1 MAFSVR
7 LEGVQKRF
15 GRGTRAVEAVRD
27 LTLEIGER
35 EFFTFVGPSG
45 CGKTT
50 TLRMI
55 AGLETPTAGRI
66 WFGDT
71 DVTALAPQQRDI
83 AMVFQDVALFPYM
96 TVRQNIGYPLRIAG
110 LPRARIDEKV
120 EKVAAT
126 LGLTDK
132 LAQKPG
138 QLSGGQQ
145 QRVAIG
151 RALIREPK
159 VLLMDE
165 PLSALDARLR
175 VEMRTEILRLHREIS
190 STIVYV
196 THDQVEAMTMST
208 RVAVI
213 DQGRVLQVAPPRE
226 LFARPADIAVATF
239 IGTPAMNIIPGTVV
253 VTPVGVG
260 LELLGCQIPVP
271 ARHQD
276 ALQGL
281 KRVEVGIRP
290 QAIRLVPPGP
300 GRIMGRVF
308 LREPLG
314 QEDEVLVETT
324 AGTRVKALTP
334 AAEEFAEG
342 MEVGLEFELRDICV
356 FHDGSKASLFY
367 GINDAPTTSIPPSTP
382 HSV

>member
-7 LEGVQKRF
+7 LEGLDKRF
-15 GRGTRAVEAVRD
+15 GRGAREVHAVRD
-27 LTLEIGER
+27 LSLEIGER

-55 AGLETPTAGRI
+55 AGLETPTVGRI

-71 DVTALAPQQRDI
+71 DVTALPPQKRDI
-83 AMVFQDVALFPYM
+83 AMVFQDIALFPYM

-120 EKVAAT
+120 ERVAAT
-126 LGLTDK
+126 LGLSDK
-132 LAQKPG
+132 LTMKPG

-151 RALIREPK
+151 RAIIKEPK

-175 VEMRTEILRLHREIS
+175 VEMRTEILRLHRQIS
-190 STIVYV
+190 ATIIYV

-208 RVAVI
+208 RVAVM
-213 DQGRVLQVAPPRE
+213 DQGRALQIDPPRVI
-226 LFARPADIAVATF
+226 FRRPADMTVATF
-239 IGTPAMNIIPGTVV
+239 IGTPAMNIIPATILTTV
-253 VTPVGVG
+253 GG
-260 LELLGCQIPVP
+260 LAIELLGRHLPVA
-271 ARHQD
+271 ARHH
-276 ALQGL
+276 AVLQGL
-281 KRVEVGIRP
+281 KRVEAGIRP
-290 QAIRLVPPGP
+290 QALRLVPPGP
-300 GRIMGRVF
+300 DRIAGRVF

-314 QEDEVLVETT
+314 LEDEVLVQT
-324 AGTRVKALTP
+324 ADGVRVKAVTA
-334 AAEEFAEG
+334 AAEEFPEG
-342 MEVGLEFELRDICV
+342 AQVGLDIEPRDLY
-356 FHDGSKASLFY
+356 LFQPET
-367 GINDAPTTSIPPSTP
+367 GATLCFGLA
-382 HSV
+382 

>member
-7 LEGVQKRF
+7 LEGLDKRF
-15 GRGTRAVEAVRD
+15 GRGAREVHAVRD
-27 LTLEIGER
+27 LSLEIGER

-71 DVTALAPQQRDI
+71 DVTALPPQQRDI
-83 AMVFQDVALFPYM
+83 AMVFQDIALFPYM

-126 LGLTDK
+126 LGLSDK
-132 LAQKPG
+132 LSMKPG

-151 RALIREPK
+151 RAIIKEPK

-190 STIVYV
+190 STIIYV

-208 RVAVI
+208 RVAVM
-213 DQGRVLQVAPPRE
+213 DQGRALQIDPPRVI
-226 LFARPADIAVATF
+226 FRRPADMTVATF
-239 IGTPAMNIIPGTVV
+239 IGTPAMNIIPAAVA
-253 VTPVGVG
+253 VTPSGVAI
-260 LELLGCQIPVP
+260 ELLGRQIPV
-271 ARHQD
+271 AVRHHGT
-276 ALQGL
+276 LRGL

-290 QAIRLVPPGP
+290 QAVRLVSPGP
-300 GRIMGRVF
+300 DCITGRVF

-314 QEDEVLVETT
+314 LEDEVLVDT
-324 AGTRVKALTP
+324 ADSTRVKVVTMAG
-334 AAEEFAEG
+334 EEFPEGVAIGLDFAPRDLYLFHAESRATLCCG
-342 MEVGLEFELRDICV
+342 VNSD
-356 FHDGSKASLFY
+356 
-367 GINDAPTTSIPPSTP
+367 
-382 HSV
+382 

>member
-7 LEGVQKRF
+7 LEGLQKRF
-15 GRGTRAVEAVRD
+15 GRGARSVEAVRD
-27 LTLEIGER
+27 LSLEIGER

-55 AGLETPTAGRI
+55 AGLEAPTSGRI

-71 DVTALAPQQRDI
+71 DVTALPPQKRDI
-83 AMVFQDVALFPYM
+83 AMVFQDIALFPYM
-96 TVRQNIGYPLRIAG
+96 TVRDNIGYPLRIAG
-110 LPRARIDEKV
+110 LARAQVHEKV

-126 LGLTDK
+126 LGLSDK

-151 RALIREPK
+151 RAIIKEPK

-175 VEMRTEILRLHREIS
+175 VEMRTEILRLHRAIS
-190 STIVYV
+190 STIIYV

-208 RVAVI
+208 RVAVM
-213 DQGRVLQVAPPRE
+213 DQGRALQIAPPRE
-226 LFARPADIAVATF
+226 LFRRPADITVATF
-239 IGTPAMNIIPGTVV
+239 IGTPAMNIIPATVV
-253 VTPVGVG
+253 TTPG
-260 LELLGCQIPVP
+260 LAIELLGKQMPVAP
-271 ARHQD
+271 HYHA
-276 ALQGL
+276 ALRGL
-281 KRVEVGIRP
+281 KQVHVGIRP

-300 GRIMGRVF
+300 DRITGRVF

-314 QEDEVLVETT
+314 LEDEVLVET
-324 AGTRVKALTP
+324 ADGTRVKVVTPENGSFSEGDQIGLDIDAQETYLFGGDSRAL
-334 AAEEFAEG
+334 
-342 MEVGLEFELRDICV
+342 
-356 FHDGSKASLFY
+356 LF
-367 GINDAPTTSIPPSTP
+367 
-382 HSV
+382 

>member
-1 MAFSVR
+1 MVFTVR
-7 LEGVQKRF
+7 LEGLDKRF
-15 GRGTRAVEAVRD
+15 GRGAREVHAVRD
-27 LTLEIGER
+27 LSLEIGER

-55 AGLETPTAGRI
+55 AGLETPTSGRI

-71 DVTALAPQQRDI
+71 DVTALPPQQRDI
-83 AMVFQDVALFPYM
+83 AMVFQDIALFPYM

-126 LGLTDK
+126 LGLSDK
-132 LAQKPG
+132 LAMKPG

-151 RALIREPK
+151 RAIIKEPK

-190 STIVYV
+190 STIIYV

-208 RVAVI
+208 RVAVM
-213 DQGRVLQVAPPRE
+213 DQGRALQVDPPRVI
-226 LFARPADIAVATF
+226 FRRPADITVATF
-239 IGTPAMNIIPGTVV
+239 IGTPAMNIIPAVV
-253 VTPVGVG
+253 VATPSG
-260 LELLGCQIPVP
+260 LAVEFLGKQFPVAP
-271 ARHQD
+271 RHHA

-281 KRVEVGIRP
+281 KRAEVGIRP
-290 QAIRLVPPGP
+290 QAVRVMPPEPGSVT
-300 GRIMGRVF
+300 GRIV

-314 QEDEVLVETT
+314 LEDEVLVETV
-324 AGTRVKALTP
+324 GGGRVKAVSSASSDLP
-334 AAEEFAEG
+334 EGAA
-342 MEVGLEFELRDICV
+342 VLLEFSPQDVYV
-356 FHDGSKASLFY
+356 FHPDSTSTSCF
-367 GINDAPTTSIPPSTP
+367 GID
-382 HSV
+382 